1 MIIYAKYDETDRA
14 VDILYIPDSP
24 QIDIESQQNAFFKW
38 LFDKSNNHEYW
49 KIIGGEKLYCE
60 YDTEAFVKWLNE
72 EVYVNVSERAQVVK
86 KNTLVKILDSTVLL
100 F

>member
-1 MIIYAKYDETDRA
+1 MILYAKYGEADKA

-24 QIDIESQQNAFFKW
+24 QIDIESQQNAFFKC

-49 KIIGGEKLYCE
+49 KIIDGEKTYCE
-60 YDTEAFVKWLNE
+60 YDAEAFVKWLNE
-72 EVYVNVSERAQVVK
+72 EVYVNISEKAQVVE
-86 KNTLVKILDSTVLL
+86 KNTFTKILDSTVLL